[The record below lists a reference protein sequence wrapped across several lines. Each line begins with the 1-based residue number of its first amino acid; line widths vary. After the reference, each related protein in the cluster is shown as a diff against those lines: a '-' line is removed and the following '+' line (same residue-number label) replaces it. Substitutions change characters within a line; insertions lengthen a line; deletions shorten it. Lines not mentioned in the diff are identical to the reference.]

1 MHFTCP
7 QGLGNLSSSDSLAS
21 LASAKQFGQLTISIS
36 RMNNNKEDT
45 IEENG
50 DDYSSLDSDNNNNLD
65 LDKSMSESETDDDF
79 TKRKPFTYFIPQ
91 GPDFVTYKQAQP
103 TYRSNWI
110 HVDIFNTVYAEV
122 NTDGFNHLILAMVE
136 DNPRS
141 YRFEERLFSNPIVT
155 FVEMKSKDLIL
166 ILHVKRNKYMC
177 LFGTSH
183 LELIELA
190 SHSKITCSEKAVVD
204 TTDGFSP
211 YKSVAAADIQDI
223 QDFISIYYF
232 KIEAVAE
239 LPLKPMKTSG
249 KVDLKQPFST
259 ISHQRR
265 FTYSFTLDKIED
277 VTSHGTSELT
287 LR

>member
-1 MHFTCP
+1 MHFTGP

-50 DDYSSLDSDNNNNLD
+50 DDYSSLDSDNNNNFD
-65 LDKSMSESETDDDF
+65 PQKSM
-79 TKRKPFTYFIPQ
+79 KPFTYFIPQ

-177 LFGTSH
+177 LFGKTH
-183 LELIELA
+183 LESIEIA
-190 SHSKITCSEKAVVD
+190 SEKAVVG
-204 TTDGFSP
+204 TSDGFSP

-223 QDFISIYYF
+223 QDFISIHYF

-239 LPLKPMKTSG
+239 LALNPMKTYG